1 MREGTS
7 DEKTEEKA
15 KKKQLALARLR
26 GCKHKLPRRLNA
38 RCGTVVAL
46 DESPGKRLPNTAPTD
61 RSTSKDAQFLRPGRL
76 LNLAA
81 SLHAAT
87 WTI

>member
-1 MREGTS
+1 MRKRKKRRKRSSSHSQGSEDANTS
-7 DEKTEEKA
+7 C
-15 KKKQLALARLR
+15 L
-26 GCKHKLPRRLNA
+26 
-38 RCGTVVAL
+38 VASML

-81 SLHAAT
+81 SPHAAA